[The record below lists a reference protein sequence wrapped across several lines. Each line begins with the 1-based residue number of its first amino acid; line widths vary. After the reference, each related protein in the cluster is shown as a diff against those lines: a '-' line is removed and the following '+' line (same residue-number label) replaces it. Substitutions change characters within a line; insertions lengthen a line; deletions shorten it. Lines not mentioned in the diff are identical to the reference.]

1 MDPRTDCVVAV
12 LMLVAGTGGVVAEV
26 AGCEMKGGLRSV
38 KMLYEKKKEKRYNY
52 MISKVPADLVV
63 S

>member
-12 LMLVAGTGGVVAEV
+12 LMLVAGTGGVVVEA

-38 KMLYEKKKEKRYNY
+38 KMLYEKKKEK
-52 MISKVPADLVV
+52 KV
-63 S
+63 